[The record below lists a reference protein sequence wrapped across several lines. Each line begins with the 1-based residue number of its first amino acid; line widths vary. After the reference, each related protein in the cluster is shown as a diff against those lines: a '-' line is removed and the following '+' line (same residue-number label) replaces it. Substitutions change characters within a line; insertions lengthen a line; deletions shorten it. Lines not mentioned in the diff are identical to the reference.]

1 MLYERAHTVADAFEK
16 ICSLIL
22 EKFTVPFGIWLSGFI
37 SKLYIEKLRVG
48 MVV

>member
-1 MLYERAHTVADAFEK
+1 MLYERAHTVADAFEN

-22 EKFTVPFGIWLSGFI
+22 EKFTVPFGVELSGSI

-48 MVV
+48 MTV